1 MTPGEH
7 RALADST
14 REALTRARDLAGR
27 TMEVRSRTAELTV
40 IAGDL
45 RSRARAERERARLL
59 AGECLRRD
67 HASRVPPGSASA
79 AANLAPAVPG
89 PHPVRRDD

>member
-1 MTPGEH
+1 MTPGEYQ
-7 RALADST
+7 ALTRST

-27 TMEVRSRTAELTV
+27 SMEVRATTAELTV

-45 RSRARAERERARLL
+45 RSRVRAERERARLL
-59 AGECLRRD
+59 AGERLRRD
-67 HASRVPPGSASA
+67 HASTVPPVSASA